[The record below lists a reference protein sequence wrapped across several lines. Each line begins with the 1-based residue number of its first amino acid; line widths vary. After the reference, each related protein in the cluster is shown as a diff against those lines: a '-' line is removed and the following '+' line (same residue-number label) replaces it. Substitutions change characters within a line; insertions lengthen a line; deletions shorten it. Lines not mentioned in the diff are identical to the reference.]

1 MAAADP
7 GRSARRASG
16 APIRPTPVI
25 HVVDDDEQLRIA
37 LLRLLNAAGFEA
49 RGYAAT
55 GEFQ

>member
-1 MAAADP
+1 M
-7 GRSARRASG
+7 
-16 APIRPTPVI
+16 RPTPVI